1 MLGGEVGETT
11 INFNFVY
18 FFFPFAFLKSSL
30 PPHPEKSNSRGNPKT
45 LQPKLEGLGFQ
56 NPKLQRTYK

>member
-1 MLGGEVGETT
+1 MLGGEDGETT

-18 FFFPFAFLKSSL
+18 FFFPFAFLNS
-30 PPHPEKSNSRGNPKT
+30 PPPQKSNSRGNPKT
-45 LQPKLEGLGFQ
+45 LQPKLEGLWFL